1 MAFEC
6 WRSIIYYANVVIEP
20 FAPTPLCT
28 STRVPAFRARTAI
41 SVLQERVGR
50 TGDFGQPHPYDDGRS
65 RARSTQALLQV
76 SFHRGEPARFPAH
89 SGEPHRRADYAIV
102 DKFAV
107 HFTHTTEIDWL
118 LPGVPPT
125 GRVVEVPTVGIVNF
139 QGDKLVHE
147 HIYWDQTS
155 VLVQVGLLDLSTCR
169 LLGRKPRASAS
180 TKISRATKLMSVEP
194 KVRASR
200 YRSRKH

>member
-155 VLVQVGLLDLSTCR
+155 VLVQVGLLDPVDLPVAGAQTP
-169 LLGRKPRASAS
+169 RKCLDKNQPSNQ
-180 TKISRATKLMSVEP
+180 LMSVAESEGKP
-194 KVRASR
+194 V
-200 YRSRKH
+200 